1 MSKTVSRHELILPL
15 IDDKFILFNGLY
27 GAIDVVDARTA
38 DIIRD
43 AQQGDGAPT
52 ELDEDVRERLIRRGH
67 LVERQTEADDLK
79 ILSRLKLHCFDRRTV
94 MLVITPSYNCNFRCT
109 YCYQRYRL
117 RRGQEWLE
125 RIMSLEQIDAVF
137 DQMRE
142 YREQGRQLLSCT
154 IHGGEPFLARNIKTI
169 RRICEHCRE
178 LDLPISVFTNGYEL
192 DAYFDLIKEFNI
204 DSLLITL
211 DGVGAKHDRRRPVA
225 GGGSSYERIVKNV
238 TAALERGI
246 NIRLRTN
253 VDRQNI
259 DELGEL
265 LNDFKARG
273 FIDHPN
279 CDYYFKSVMPDTAAE
294 PALELN
300 DIDVFEKLRELGY
313 SEREAIN
320 HESAYSVCGQD
331 ILHDL
336 SPDRYLMLRAKNC
349 GAAGNMA
356 AVDASGKVFAC
367 WAVRSF
373 DVLSIGKLDVE
384 RGRFNFNFDLVKWRT
399 RRVQNIE
406 ECRECPYVMQCG
418 GGCAAQAFNRNG
430 SIMKPFCDTFK
441 EIFNWLLPYACREA
455 WAKDQTVEMSK
466 SWREPLSK
474 FDEEERRT
482 LLKTTDPKQTLD
494 IWSKAGDLSKMPV
507 TLQEAWVD

>member
-1 MSKTVSRHELILPL
+1 M
-15 IDDKFILFNGLY
+15 
-27 GAIDVVDARTA
+27 
-38 DIIRD
+38 
-43 AQQGDGAPT
+43 
-52 ELDEDVRERLIRRGH
+52 
-67 LVERQTEADDLK
+67 
-79 ILSRLKLHCFDRRTV
+79 
-94 MLVITPSYNCNFRCT
+94 
-109 YCYQRYRL
+109 

-125 RIMSLEQIDAVF
+125 RIMSFEQIDAVF

-169 RRICEHCRE
+169 RHICEHCRE

-279 CDYYFKSVMPDTAAE
+279 CDYYFKSVMPDTAAKPE
-294 PALELN
+294 LELN

-331 ILHDL
+331 ILNDL

-349 GAAGNMA
+349 GAAGNMV

-367 WAVRSF
+367 
-373 DVLSIGKLDVE
+373 
-384 RGRFNFNFDLVKWRT
+384 
-399 RRVQNIE
+399 
-406 ECRECPYVMQCG
+406 
-418 GGCAAQAFNRNG
+418 
-430 SIMKPFCDTFK
+430 
-441 EIFNWLLPYACREA
+441 REA
-455 WAKDQTVEMSK
+455 WRKERSTELSA

-482 LLKTTDPKQTLD
+482 LLKTTEPKQTLD
-494 IWSKAGDLSKMPV
+494 IWSKAGDLSKMPI
-507 TLQEAWVD
+507 TFQDAWVD